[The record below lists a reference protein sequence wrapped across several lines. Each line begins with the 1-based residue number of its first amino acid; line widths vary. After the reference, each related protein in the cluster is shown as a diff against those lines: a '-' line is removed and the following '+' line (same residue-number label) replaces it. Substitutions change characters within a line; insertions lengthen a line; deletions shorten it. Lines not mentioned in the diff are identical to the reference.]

1 MRKRVLVIE
10 DNPLDHELLVA
21 LLDNTRFEVQ
31 TAEGGGLGLSAAIAR
46 VPDVILLDLRLP
58 DMDGY
63 EVCRLLRLEPQTQQV
78 PIVIVTASDD
88 PALNRLAYDA
98 GAQACLTKPF
108 RKEALFTVIEAV
120 FAGHGRKRARS
131 GRGGRTSP
139 SEEPKE
145 RALVWESLGPFRG
158 GMIWAKELGATV
170 WTAAITP
177 LHQSSEDQASIVA
190 VPNELILPQV
200 FDSRAAAQAAAEKHI
215 DQELNRQVQPEA
227 PEVGE
232 PEAPEVGERM
242 GGAEKYP
249 VGRRFP
255 RFPLYLP
262 VLGLGSQLD
271 HGELLGIVR
280 NVSAGGMMVEFPV
293 ELVPGTGLD
302 LALLTQNG
310 PVEVEAQ
317 TVWATASQGTV
328 RHGLAFPQPKDY
340 DFAVGLHVEQT
351 IQAF

>member
-10 DNPLDHELLVA
+10 DNPLDQELLVA

-31 TAEGGGLGLSAAIAR
+31 IAEGGGVGLSAATAR

-63 EVCRLLRLEPQTQQV
+63 EVCRLLQREPETQQV

-108 RKEALFTVIEAV
+108 RKEALFTAIEAV

-131 GRGGRTSP
+131 GRGKRTSP
-139 SEEPKE
+139 SEEPRG
-145 RALVWESLGPFRG
+145 RALVWESHAPFRG
-158 GMIWAKELGATV
+158 GMIWVKELGATA
-170 WTAAITP
+170 WAAAITP
-177 LHQSSEDQASIVA
+177 LPQSSKDLASIVV

-215 DQELNRQVQPEA
+215 DQELNRQVYPEA
-227 PEVGE
+227 PEVG
-232 PEAPEVGERM
+232 GRM
-242 GGAEKYP
+242 GGAEKYQ

-271 HGELLGIVR
+271 QGELLGIVR

-310 PVEVEAQ
+310 PVEVEAR
-317 TVWATASQGTV
+317 TVWAAAGQGTV

-340 DFAVGLHVEQT
+340 DFAVALHVEQT
-351 IQAF
+351 IQVF

>member
-1 MRKRVLVIE
+1 VRKRVLVIE
-10 DNPLDHELLVA
+10 DNPLDQELLVA

-31 TAEGGGLGLSAAIAR
+31 IAEGGGLGLSAAIAR

-63 EVCRLLRLEPQTQQV
+63 EVCRLLRLERQTERV

-108 RKEALFTVIEAV
+108 RKEALLTAIEAV
-120 FAGHGRKRARS
+120 FAGHGRKRAGS
-131 GRGGRTSP
+131 GRGKRTLP
-139 SEEPKE
+139 PEEPKG
-145 RALVWESLGPFRG
+145 RALVWESHGPFRG
-158 GMIWAKELGATV
+158 GQIWVKELGATA

-177 LHQSSEDQASIVA
+177 LPQSSEDLGPIGA
-190 VPNELILPQV
+190 VPNEMILPQV
-200 FDSRAAAQAAAEKHI
+200 FDSRVAAQAAAEKHI
-215 DQELNRQVQPEA
+215 NQEVDRQVQPEA
-227 PEVGE
+227 LEVGD
-232 PEAPEVGERM
+232 RM
-242 GGAEKYP
+242 GGAKKYQA
-249 VGRRFP
+249 GRRFE
-255 RFPLYLP
+255 RFPVYLP

-271 HGELLGIVR
+271 QGELLGMVR

-310 PVEVEAQ
+310 PVEVEAR
-317 TVWATASQGTV
+317 TVWTAAGQGTV

-340 DFAVGLHVEQT
+340 DFAVALHVEQT
-351 IQAF
+351 IQVF